1 MTDDNDGSITVRSV
15 WFDSPAQARAL
26 MAEIGVAPAGVDIMA
41 AKFSARAVRITN
53 IHPAAANIVKQV
65 ALSSG
70 AEAAVHREAVTCRVP
85 QSDALLFGT
94 PAELELLARKLDGQA
109 FGLTE
114 LGAGINRAVT
124 SWEAVPEFALRGET
138 IRLDRPLLMGIVNVT
153 PDSFSDGGRFDGPAE
168 AAAYARKLREEG
180 ADIVDVGGESSRPG
194 SAYVSEEEE
203 LGRVLPVVEAVAGDF
218 PVSVDTRK
226 AVVARRAAAAGAAM
240 VNDISAGGDDPA
252 IAQVCA
258 EFTLP
263 YVVMHMRGTPA
274 DMQDDPSYGDVVA
287 EVRDFLASRA
297 EWARAQGVTQV
308 LIDPGVGFGKTLEHN
323 LALINNI
330 PALADLGYPVV
341 IGHSRKSFIGKLT
354 GAAADGR
361 LGGSLGAAL
370 AAAGRGAHVLRVH
383 DVAETAQALKVS
395 REIRNH

>member
-41 AKFSARAVRITN
+41 AKFSARAVRVTN

-70 AEAAVHREAVTCRVP
+70 AEAAVHRDAVVCRVP

-94 PAELELLARKLDGQA
+94 AAQLGLVARKLDGQA

-114 LGAGINRAVT
+114 LGKGIARAVA
-124 SWEAVPEFALRGET
+124 SWEAVPELTLRGEAIT
-138 IRLDRPLLMGIVNVT
+138 LERSLVMGIVNVT
-153 PDSFSDGGRFDGPAE
+153 PDSFSDGGAFAAPE
-168 AAAYARKLREEG
+168 AAAAHARRLRDQG

-203 LGRVLPVVEAVAGDF
+203 LGRVMPVLEAVAEDF
-218 PVSVDTRK
+218 PVSVDTRR
-226 AVVARRAAAAGAAM
+226 AAVARRAAEVGAAM
-240 VNDISAGGDDPA
+240 VNDISAGRDDPA
-252 IAQVCA
+252 IAEVCA
-258 EFTLP
+258 EFALP

-274 DMQDDPSYGDVVA
+274 DMQDDPTYGDVVA
-287 EVRDFLASRA
+287 EVRDFLAARA
-297 EWARAQGVTQV
+297 EWATAQGVAQV
-308 LIDPGVGFGKTLEHN
+308 LIDPGIGFGKTLEHN
-323 LALINNI
+323 LKLLNNI

-341 IGHSRKSFIGKLT
+341 IGHSRKAFIGILT
-354 GAAADGR
+354 GAEVEGR

-383 DVAETAQALKVS
+383 DVAETAQALAVAAAVS
-395 REIRNH
+395 GA